1 MKNTNPFS
9 FGFPSSLANGFDDNN
24 EDQSIFE
31 DYYSNDWSIPKNV
44 LEETGIFA
52 QDLNQDGP
60 MFYFDMK
67 EQSKTPQFY
76 GEQNNQI
83 ITPECQY
90 KEQENHEIIEQP
102 ATSKIVEEKAGPHKC
117 VGESSNLC
125 QSTEKTENASSRR
138 DSTEQYDSLSD
149 SRSKDEL
156 PSSIEKEAVVLDQNS
171 SSPGSDT
178 LNQLPKPVK
187 STVSKV
193 SDKEN
198 SKAEE
203 DPDFCYKAPRKQR
216 FEYNKRKDVILK
228 TILRRCRRI
237 FQDEFNELTG
247 YFDNRKMQGHQF
259 LKDSV
264 MKYYHSIPSKP
275 EQLDLV
281 FYLGAMLYPQEMCRG
296 VDCFFECDKKERV
309 KQRKLYRA
317 KIQKVHDVLYR
328 YSHERMDYFVKV
340 PELSYL
346 YVLFYKKE
354 TESNVDDQYYLN
366 GATEIYERCKETL
379 LSSNI
384 CI

>member
-9 FGFPSSLANGFDDNN
+9 FGFPISLANGFDDNK
-24 EDQSIFE
+24 EEHSIFE

-52 QDLNQDGP
+52 QDINQDGP
-60 MFYFDMK
+60 MFYFDTK
-67 EQSKTPQFY
+67 EQNRTPGYF
-76 GEQNNQI
+76 EEKNDQI
-83 ITPECQY
+83 VNTLCQY
-90 KEQENHEIIEQP
+90 KEQNNQPIMEQP
-102 ATSKIVEEKAGPHKC
+102 QTSKIDEEKVNPHKC

-125 QSTEKTENASSRR
+125 RSTEKTENASSRR
-138 DSTEQYDSLSD
+138 DSTEQFDSLSD
-149 SRSKDEL
+149 SKLKDEM
-156 PSSIEKEAVVLDQNS
+156 SSPIEKEAVVLEQNM
-171 SSPGSDT
+171 SSPGNDSIT
-178 LNQLPKPVK
+178 QLPKPVK
-187 STVSKV
+187 STVSKI
-193 SDKEN
+193 SEKET
-198 SKAEE
+198 SKAED

-264 MKYYHSIPSKP
+264 MKYFDSIPSKP

-296 VDCFFECDKKERV
+296 VDCFFECDKNERV

-354 TESNVDDQYYLN
+354 TKSDVDDQYYLN

-379 LSSNI
+379 LTANI
-384 CI
+384 SI